1 MDRENRW
8 TDKLVFLEG
17 SVFLSPW
24 QVSCQSETSAFKS
37 ELWTG
42 FWWEGVCVGGG
53 AAVLF
58 LNCTV
63 ASQWGT
69 TGSLYPQLCSQCG
82 GKSCATGWLMGT
94 GWMGDCRWEAP
105 LPWFSH
111 GEKCPLALFFTQ
123 SLTDSFEL
131 VALALS
137 AFRRRVLSS
146 AGLTVQLHEKMYGED
161 LGLVHPQGKWKENL
175 SIYNFAK
182 QPRCFQIN
190 N

>member
-1 MDRENRW
+1 MPLGLG
-8 TDKLVFLEG
+8 LV
-17 SVFLSPW
+17 
-24 QVSCQSETSAFKS
+24 
-37 ELWTG
+37 
-42 FWWEGVCVGGG
+42 
-53 AAVLF
+53 
-58 LNCTV
+58 
-63 ASQWGT
+63 
-69 TGSLYPQLCSQCG
+69 
-82 GKSCATGWLMGT
+82 
-94 GWMGDCRWEAP
+94 
-105 LPWFSH
+105 
-111 GEKCPLALFFTQ
+111 FFTQ

-146 AGLTVQLHEKMYGED
+146 AGQTVQLHEKMYGED